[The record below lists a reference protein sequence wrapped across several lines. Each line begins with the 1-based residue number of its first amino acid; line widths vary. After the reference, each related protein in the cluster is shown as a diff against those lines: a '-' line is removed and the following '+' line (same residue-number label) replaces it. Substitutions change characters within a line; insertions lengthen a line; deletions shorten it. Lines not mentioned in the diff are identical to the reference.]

1 MCVAF
6 NVNDYL
12 FCKAFA
18 KVDYQIRF
26 DKKQFIKRE
35 IIPKFDINN
44 QNTN

>member
-26 DKKQFIKRE
+26 DKKTIHKKR
-35 IIPKFDINN
+35 NN
-44 QNTN
+44 P